1 MYSTVHIVYTLQIFS
16 GQWAVG
22 HQYQLSDSVIVET
35 VMQVFYMKIW
45 FSQPYSDSPYTNSE
59 AYSGIIKVPLHNKD
73 SGRQKENLKAILSVI
88 YRQDNSISRAGILW
102 PLKPVVVVAASQATI
117 VDILSIFWNTN
128 WRMWC
133 VQLLFYRICQIF
145 RNLSFTTQSNN
156 FVCLVNIC

>member
-117 VDILSIFWNTN
+117 VDILSKNSETQIEECDAYNCFSTESAKSLEIS
-128 WRMWC
+128 
-133 VQLLFYRICQIF
+133 VLLHKATI
-145 RNLSFTTQSNN
+145 L
-156 FVCLVNIC
+156 FV